1 MRFELSRTTASFGIL
16 NLRVEKNKGHACDLA
31 FEVTVGADLL
41 SMLVPA
47 QEEDHGEGAENVVP
61 IVSEDRLVAELYSEE
76 GYVRRPAI
84 SPLHVNRKP
93 EGVTVTIWDQDE
105 DGPVTD
111 PLILKPCSFKSVK
124 GALQSP
130 HQLVLSGLI
139 QYPLYTDEELVRL
152 NAIMDTTHDIAWV
165 VEQSDLFDESVGGAT
180 AEDENKQAQE

>member
-16 NLRVEKNKGHACDLA
+16 NLRMEKNKGHACDLA

-47 QEEDHGEGAENVVP
+47 QDEHQGEGAENVVP

-84 SPLHVNRKP
+84 SPIHINRKP
-93 EGVTVTIWDQDE
+93 EGITITIWDEHDE
-105 DGPVTD
+105 
-111 PLILKPCSFKSVK
+111 PLVLKPCSFKSIK

-152 NAIMDTTHDIAWV
+152 SAIMDTTHDIAWV
-165 VEQSDLFDESVGGAT
+165 AEQSDLFEESVSGAGE
-180 AEDENKQAQE
+180 EDDQQAQE

>member
-47 QEEDHGEGAENVVP
+47 QEQDQGEGAENVVP

-93 EGVTVTIWDQDE
+93 EGITVTIWDE
-105 DGPVTD
+105 HNE
-111 PLILKPCSFKSVK
+111 PLVLKPCSFKSVK

-130 HQLVLSGLI
+130 HKLVLSGLI

-152 NAIMDTTHDIAWV
+152 NAVMDTTHDIAWEV
-165 VEQSDLFDESVGGAT
+165 DQSDLFEESVGT
-180 AEDENKQAQE
+180 EAEQEAQEAQE

>member
-47 QEEDHGEGAENVVP
+47 QQEDQGEGAENVVP

-76 GYVRRPAI
+76 GYVRRPAM

-93 EGVTVTIWDQDE
+93 EGVTVTIWDEHE
-105 DGPVTD
+105 DGSSLV
-111 PLILKPCSFKSVK
+111 LKPCSFKSVK

-152 NAIMDTTHDIAWV
+152 NAIMDTTHDIAWE
-165 VEQSDLFDESVGGAT
+165 VEQVDLFEDSTGTEPEQK
-180 AEDENKQAQE
+180 AEQAQE